1 MNPVTVQLPQDLL
14 DFIQREVASGR
25 YDSDREVI
33 EAALIQMKDRAL
45 RLQEIRRQF
54 LEEDADSFLEIA
66 T

>member
-1 MNPVTVQLPQDLL
+1 MNLVTVPLPQDLV
-14 DFIQREVASGR
+14 DFIQREVESGR

-54 LEEDADSFLEIA
+54 LEEDADSILEIA